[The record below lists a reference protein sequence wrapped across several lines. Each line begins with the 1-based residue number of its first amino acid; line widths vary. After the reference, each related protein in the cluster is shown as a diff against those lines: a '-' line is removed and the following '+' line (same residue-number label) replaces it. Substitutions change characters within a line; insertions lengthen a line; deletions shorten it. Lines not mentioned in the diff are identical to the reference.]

1 MVKETG
7 IKVITENKKARFN
20 YEIIETFEAGIV
32 LKGTEVKSI
41 RMGKVNIQDAFALI
55 RNGEIFI
62 HNMNVQPYPYA
73 TYTNH
78 EPTAVRKLLMHKYE
92 IKRLIGKVT
101 QKGYAIVPLKL
112 YFKSGI
118 IKIEV
123 ALVRGKKAIDKK
135 QAIKE
140 REEKRSIEQIRR
152 HYKIR

>member
-1 MVKETG
+1 MSKENA
-7 IKVITENKKARFN
+7 IKIITENKKAKFN
-20 YEIIETFEAGIV
+20 YEIIESFEAGIV

-55 RNGEIFI
+55 RNNEVFI
-62 HNMNVQPYPYA
+62 HNLNIQPYPYA
-73 TYTNH
+73 THENH
-78 EPTAVRKLLMHKYE
+78 EPTGVRKLLLHKHE

-101 QKGYAIVPLKL
+101 QKGYSLVPLKL

-118 IKIEV
+118 IKIEI

-140 REEKRSIEQIRR
+140 REEKRNIEQIRR
-152 HYKIR
+152 HYRLR